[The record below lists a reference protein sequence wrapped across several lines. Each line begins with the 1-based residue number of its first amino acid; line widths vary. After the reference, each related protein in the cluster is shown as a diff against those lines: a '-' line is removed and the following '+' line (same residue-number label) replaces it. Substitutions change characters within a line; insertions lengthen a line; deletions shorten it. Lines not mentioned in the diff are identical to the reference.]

1 MTTLQ
6 EGVEAMTHADAHFI
20 KRNKGEWFE
29 SWAVLKILAEGRIS
43 TLRVSDGTVSKTDS
57 SVLVNALRTGR
68 SGQVIDYVL
77 ERDED
82 GRPTRLSICESGT
95 TTTLT
100 DPISIDVVRQDFAA
114 FEEALMEAESNAS
127 GTFSVK
133 GADELFAKYLFG
145 SGKSP
150 SSLKQDCELSLIALD
165 GQREEMRGF
174 SIKSYTGGSPTLFN
188 SSQGAAFRYRLGGHT
203 ADTAKQRVLAI
214 QKKNVKSWVVARVN
228 ALNDLNAFTADVWAE
243 NPVFAKN
250 LSLLDTNMGTV
261 IGHLLRIGRSSAVN
275 KGNLK
280 EALEQL
286 IKEDPLGLGSVFA
299 ETYYGFR
306 VRHFL
311 RAAALGMTPA
321 TPWDGNEDAEGG
333 MLVVSADRE
342 LYCLLAGKSEFE
354 RYLIETTYFD
364 TPSTSRLPG
373 YAEIEENAEGVVSFK
388 LHLQI
393 RERDPFRGT
402 N

>member
-1 MTTLQ
+1 M
-6 EGVEAMTHADAHFI
+6 EGEKKLT
-20 KRNKGEWFE
+20 RNRGEWSE
-29 SWAVLKILAEGRIS
+29 IWAVLKVLAEGRIS
-43 TLRVSDGTVSKTDS
+43 TLSVSNGVISKTGS
-57 SVLVNALRTGR
+57 SVLVHALRTGR
-68 SGQVIDYVL
+68 SGTVIDYVL
-77 ERDED
+77 ERD
-82 GRPTRLSICESGT
+82 GRGNPSRLSIRKANTGEM
-95 TTTLT
+95 LVPPVPY
-100 DPISIDVVRQDFAA
+100 PIVQEDFEA
-114 FEEALMEAESNAS
+114 FDDALAIAGENAK
-127 GTFSVK
+127 GTFSVA
-133 GADELFAKYLFG
+133 GADELFEKYLFG

-150 SSLKQDCELSLIALD
+150 STLKQDCELALIALD
-165 GQREEMRGF
+165 GRTEEMRGF

-188 SSQGAAFRYRLGGHT
+188 ASQGAAFRYRLAGQTT
-203 ADTAKQRVLAI
+203 AAAKRSVDSI
-214 QKKNVKSWVVARVN
+214 QKKSVKSWVVARVN
-228 ALNDLNAFTADVWAE
+228 ALHELHAFTADVKAE

-250 LSLLDTNMGTV
+250 LSLLDTNMASV

-275 KGNLK
+275 SGNLK
-280 EALEQL
+280 EALEL
-286 IKEDPLGLGSVFA
+286 LVREDPLGLGAVFA

-354 RYLIETTYFD
+354 RYLVETTYFD

-373 YAEIEENAEGVVSFK
+373 YAEIEEDAEGVVNFK

-393 RERDPFRGT
+393 RERDPFRQT

>member
-1 MTTLQ
+1 MGGEKKLT
-6 EGVEAMTHADAHFI
+6 
-20 KRNKGEWFE
+20 RNRGEWSE
-29 SWAVLKILAEGRIS
+29 IWAVLKVLAEGRIS
-43 TLRVSDGTVSKTDS
+43 TLSVSNGVISKTGS
-57 SVLVNALRTGR
+57 SVLVHALRTGR
-68 SGQVIDYVL
+68 SGTVIDYVL
-77 ERDED
+77 ERD
-82 GRPTRLSICESGT
+82 GRGNPSRLSIRKADTGEMLAPPVPHSVVWDDFEAFDDA
-95 TTTLT
+95 LT
-100 DPISIDVVRQDFAA
+100 CAG
-114 FEEALMEAESNAS
+114 ENAK
-127 GTFSVK
+127 GTFSVA
-133 GADELFAKYLFG
+133 GADELFEQYLFG

-150 SSLKQDCELSLIALD
+150 SSLKQDCELALIALD
-165 GQREEMRGF
+165 GRTEEMRGF

-188 SSQGAAFRYRLGGHT
+188 ASQGAAFRYRLAGQTT
-203 ADTAKQRVLAI
+203 AAAKRSVDSI
-214 QKKNVKSWVVARVN
+214 QKKSVKSWVVARVN
-228 ALNDLNAFTADVWAE
+228 ALHELHAFTADVKAE

-250 LSLLDTNMGTV
+250 LSLLDTNMASV

-275 KGNLK
+275 SGSLK
-280 EALEQL
+280 EALAL
-286 IKEDPLGLGSVFA
+286 LVREDPLGLGAVFA

-354 RYLIETTYFD
+354 RYLVETTYFD

-373 YAEIEENAEGVVSFK
+373 YAEIEEDAEGVVSFK

-393 RERDPFRGT
+393 RERDPFRQNT
-402 N
+402 